1 MRRRT
6 LLKTGAAGILA
17 GRWIEPGRPAM
28 AETLHFPPGFVWGT
42 ATSSCQIE
50 GRGDRKAD
58 SIWDTFARIPGTIG
72 DHSTPEIACD
82 SYHRYL
88 EDITLMA
95 GLGVKAYRFSISWPR
110 ILPDGIGEPDARGL
124 DYYSRVV
131 DGLLKAGIEPWVCLF
146 HWDLPQALQDRG
158 GWGNRAIA
166 DWFAEYAQ
174 LMARRLGD
182 RVTRWVMF
190 NEAQVHAIMG
200 HGLGEHAPGLRG
212 REPMAAA
219 GHHQN
224 LAQGRALAALR
235 ALGGGRF
242 QLGTVMSLQPVRPAQ
257 GLAVNREA
265 AEIWDAAWNRAYLD
279 PLFRGTYPASYLP
292 LVEKLVQP
300 RDMEQIRQKI
310 DFLGV
315 NYYAPM
321 YQRID
326 PKGLLGTNWGALPP
340 GTQTTAMGWGVDP
353 VGLTQILGELRDHY
367 GNPRVYITEN
377 GAYFKETPGP
387 SGRIDDGERISY
399 LRDHITAAHH
409 AIAAGVNLGG
419 YFIWTLLD
427 NWEWAHGFSATF
439 GLARLDRAALTRSP
453 KASYDW
459 FARIVS
465 LNAV

>member
-17 GRWIEPGRPAM
+17 ARWIEGRPAM

-42 ATSSCQIE
+42 STSSCQIE

-58 SIWDTFARIPGTIG
+58 SIWDTFARVPGTIA
-72 DHSTPEIACD
+72 DRTTPEITCD
-82 SYHRYL
+82 SYHRYRD
-88 EDITLMA
+88 DIALMKA
-95 GLGVKAYRFSISWPR
+95 LGVKAYRFSICWPR
-110 ILPDGIGEPDARGL
+110 VLPDGTGEPDQRGL

-131 DGLLKAGIEPWVCLF
+131 DGLLQAGIEPWVCLF

-166 DWFAEYAQ
+166 DWFTDYAD
-174 LMARRLGD
+174 LIARRLGD
-182 RVTRWVMF
+182 RIPRWVMF

-212 REPMAAA
+212 IEPMAAA

-235 ALGGGRF
+235 AQGGSRF
-242 QLGTVMSLQPVRPAQ
+242 KLGTVMSLQPVRPAQ
-257 GLAVNREA
+257 NLEVNREA
-265 AEIWDAAWNRAYLD
+265 AAVWDAAWNRAYLD
-279 PLFRGTYPASYLP
+279 PLFRGTYPARYLP
-292 LVEKLVQP
+292 LVEKLIQP
-300 RDMEQIRQKI
+300 GDMEQIRQKI

-340 GTQTTAMGWGVDP
+340 GMQTTGMEWGVDP
-353 VGLTQILGELRDHY
+353 TGLTDILGELRDHY
-367 GNPRVYITEN
+367 GNPLVYITEN
-377 GAYFKETPGP
+377 GAYFKEAAGP
-387 SGRIDDGERISY
+387 SGKVDDRERIAY
-399 LRDHITAAHH
+399 LRDHIAAANH
-409 AIAAGVNLGG
+409 AIAQGVNLGG
-419 YFIWTLLD
+419 YFIWSLID
-427 NWEWAHGFSATF
+427 NWEWAHGFRATF
-439 GLARLDRAALTRSP
+439 GLARLDRATLARTP

-459 FARIVS
+459 FARTVNA
-465 LNAV
+465 NAV